1 MSELVFTYE
10 YAAGDDFGRLKMVVT
25 TERYSGR
32 GGFWVQWQD
41 VQEFAEL
48 LDAYPIDPKVPLQAQ
63 WGYEMQEGD
72 DLILSVGVMPA
83 NLTGDLL
90 VQVEVADEHNQYQR
104 VRASFVTNYPDLND
118 FRLSIVRLMD
128 REVDRAVLIGR

>member
-10 YAAGDDFGRLKMVVT
+10 YAAGDDFGRLEMAVT
-25 TERYSGR
+25 TKRYSGR